1 MNVETTPSKPQQ
13 GLTAFHVL
21 MVFIASRLCF
31 WFLAYLKGV
40 SFADGLC
47 AWDCNWYVQIADQGY
62 DQTPHTGMNGNAA
75 NWPFFPL
82 YPLLMRGTAAL
93 LPLSVKWIGL
103 LIANASMY
111 FAILL
116 SLQYLKQTRTHH
128 QLFWVGLCCLG
139 PFSFYFASGY
149 SESLFWLL
157 GCVALLLLA
166 SKSLSESRRCSS
178 TALRNP
184 FLWHFLAHCLGH

>member
-1 MNVETTPSKPQQ
+1 MARRECRNDTLQATTRANGVPRFD
-13 GLTAFHVL
+13 GLYCITPVL
-21 MVFIASRLCF
+21 LV
-31 WFLAYLKGV
+31 FLAYLKGV

-103 LIANASMY
+103 LITNASMY

-116 SLQYLKQTRTHH
+116 SLQYLKQTRT
-128 QLFWVGLCCLG
+128 QCAELFWVGLCCFG
-139 PFSFYFASGY
+139 PFSFFILRPDTLNHYFGY
-149 SESLFWLL
+149 
-157 GCVALLLLA
+157 
-166 SKSLSESRRCSS
+166 
-178 TALRNP
+178 
-184 FLWHFLAHCLGH
+184 